1 MEEND
6 FIKFGSYLRKVRNGK
21 NLTLETVS
29 DDIKISVKYLEA
41 LEDSNIEIFPNE
53 VLAVGFL
60 RTYSEY
66 LDIDSRLISAL
77 FKDYKNRLNNS
88 YIGIR
93 SEDKISNSGFLGDNK
108 ASDKKLF
115 FFNLESLN
123 ILKVLLGI
131 IGIIFLLFMFFAFRE
146 VKVYF
151 KNFFNLG
158 QDEKI
163 ILNIHEVSFDKK
175 NFWNLSLKEGDFLS
189 LTHGDNIAKYKASFI
204 SDDLVIVDE
213 SEKSKNI
220 FNLGE
225 FKEIYLDDNMRVK
238 IIYENYYYDKFK
250 IAHVSL
256 ESFDLNVKYVSETNI
271 DNRFNIL
278 NWQFD
283 VKGTE
288 KLSSGDY
295 LTLYSSKKLL
305 NVDLKIDF
313 LNDTFFRYADKNNL
327 HGKSFFASKGIPIN
341 LAFEKSLI
349 LFFSRLSDVNIIL
362 NDRDITPFLKEQG
375 KEIFA
380 VQFFWVKTPSGFDLK
395 VSEVY

>member
-1 MEEND
+1 MKEND
-6 FIKFGSYLRKVRNGK
+6 FIKFGSYLRKVRDSK
-21 NLTLETVS
+21 NLTLEMVAE
-29 DDIKISVKYLEA
+29 DIKISIKYLKA
-41 LEDSNIEIFPNE
+41 LEESNIEIFPNE

-66 LDIDSRLISAL
+66 LDIDSRLISTL
-77 FKDYKNRLNNS
+77 FKDYKSRLNNS
-88 YIGIR
+88 YIGIK
-93 SEDKISNSGFLGDNK
+93 SEDKISNLGFLSDNK
-108 ASDKKLF
+108 VSEKKIFFFSLESLSIFKVFLGIVGVLLLF
-115 FFNLESLN
+115 VFLYFREVEGYFKKFFNLS
-123 ILKVLLGI
+123 
-131 IGIIFLLFMFFAFRE
+131 
-146 VKVYF
+146 
-151 KNFFNLG
+151 

-163 ILNIHEVSFDKK
+163 ISNIHEVSFDKK
-175 NFWNLSLKEGDFLS
+175 NFWNVSLKEGDFLS
-189 LTHGDNIAKYKASFI
+189 LTYSDDIAKYRASFI
-204 SDDLVIVDE
+204 GDDLVIVDE
-213 SEKSKNI
+213 SKKSKNI
-220 FNLGE
+220 LNLGE
-225 FKEIYLDDNMRVK
+225 FKEINLDDNIRVK
-238 IIYENYYYDKFK
+238 IIYENYYYDKLK

-256 ESFDLNVKYVSETNI
+256 ESFALNVKCVSETNI

-288 KLSSGDY
+288 KLPSSNY
-295 LTLYSSKKLL
+295 LTLYSSQKLS

-313 LNDTFFRYADKNNL
+313 LNDTFFRYADENNL
-327 HGKSFFASKGIPIN
+327 YGKSLFASKGIPIN

>member
-6 FIKFGSYLRKVRNGK
+6 FIKFGSYLRKIRNSK
-21 NLTLETVS
+21 NLTLEMVA
-29 DDIKISVKYLEA
+29 DDIRISIKYLKA

-66 LDIDSRLISAL
+66 LDIDSRLMSTL

-93 SEDKISNSGFLGDNK
+93 SEDKISNSGFLSDNK
-108 ASDKKLF
+108 ALNKKLF

-123 ILKVLLGI
+123 MSKILLGI
-131 IGIIFLLFMFFAFRE
+131 VGVILLLFVIFAFRE
-146 VKVYF
+146 FEFFF
-151 KNFFNLG
+151 KKFFKLS

-163 ILNIHEVSFDKK
+163 ISNTHEVIFDKK
-175 NFWNLSLKEGDFLS
+175 NFWNVSLKEGDFLS
-189 LTHGDNIAKYKASFI
+189 LMHGDNIAKYRASFV
-204 SDDLVIVDE
+204 SDDLIIVNE
-213 SEKSKNI
+213 SKKSENI

-225 FKEIYLDDNMRVK
+225 FKEINLDDNMRVK
-238 IIYENYYYDKFK
+238 IIYENYYYDKSK

-271 DNRFNIL
+271 DNRFDIL

-283 VKGTE
+283 VKGSE
-288 KLSSGDY
+288 KLLSSDY
-295 LTLYSSKKLL
+295 LTLYSSQKLS

-313 LNDTFFRYADKNNL
+313 LNDTFFRYADESNL
-327 HGKSFFASKGIPIN
+327 HGKSFLASKGIPVN

-349 LFFSRLSDVNIIL
+349 LFFSRLSDVNIVL

>member
-6 FIKFGSYLRKVRNGK
+6 FIKFGSYLRKVRDSK
-21 NLTLETVS
+21 NLTLEMVAE
-29 DDIKISVKYLEA
+29 DIKISIKYLKA
-41 LEDSNIEIFPNE
+41 LEESNIEIFPNE

-66 LDIDSRLISAL
+66 LDIDSRLISTL
-77 FKDYKNRLNNS
+77 FKDYKSRLNNS
-88 YIGIR
+88 YIGIK
-93 SEDKISNSGFLGDNK
+93 SEDKISNLGFLSDNK
-108 ASDKKLF
+108 VSEKKIFFFSLESLSIFKVFLGIVGVLLLF
-115 FFNLESLN
+115 VFLYFREVEGYFKKFFNLS
-123 ILKVLLGI
+123 
-131 IGIIFLLFMFFAFRE
+131 
-146 VKVYF
+146 
-151 KNFFNLG
+151 

-163 ILNIHEVSFDKK
+163 ISNIHEVSFDKK
-175 NFWNLSLKEGDFLS
+175 NFWNVSLKEGDFLS
-189 LTHGDNIAKYKASFI
+189 LTYSDDIAKYRASFI
-204 SDDLVIVDE
+204 GDDLVIVDE
-213 SEKSKNI
+213 SKKSKNI
-220 FNLGE
+220 LNLGE
-225 FKEIYLDDNMRVK
+225 FKEINLDDNIRVK
-238 IIYENYYYDKFK
+238 IIYENYYYDKLK

-256 ESFDLNVKYVSETNI
+256 ESFALNVKYVSETNI

-288 KLSSGDY
+288 KLPSSNY
-295 LTLYSSKKLL
+295 LTLYSSQKLS

-313 LNDTFFRYADKNNL
+313 LNDTFFRYADENNL
-327 HGKSFFASKGIPIN
+327 YGKSLFASKGIPIN

>member
-21 NLTLETVS
+21 NLTLEMVAE
-29 DDIKISVKYLEA
+29 DIKISIKYLKA

-66 LDIDSRLISAL
+66 LDIDSRLISTL
-77 FKDYKNRLNNS
+77 FKDYKSKLNNS

-93 SEDKISNSGFLGDNK
+93 SEDKISNLGFLGDNK
-108 ASDKKLF
+108 VLDKKLF
-115 FFNLESLN
+115 FLNLESLS
-123 ILKVLLGI
+123 ILKILLGI
-131 IGIIFLLFMFFAFRE
+131 VGGILLLFVFFSFRE
-146 VKVYF
+146 VEVYF
-151 KNFFNLG
+151 KKFFKLSQN
-158 QDEKI
+158 EKI
-163 ILNIHEVSFDKK
+163 ISNLHEVSFDKK
-175 NFWNLSLKEGDFLS
+175 NFWNISLKEGDSLFL
-189 LTHGDNIAKYKASFI
+189 TYGDNIAKYRASFI

-213 SEKSKNI
+213 SKKSKNI

-225 FKEIYLDDNMRVK
+225 FKEINLDDNMRVK
-238 IIYENYYYDKFK
+238 IIYENYYYDKSK
-250 IAHVSL
+250 IANVSL

-288 KLSSGDY
+288 KLPSGDY
-295 LTLYSSKKLL
+295 LTLYSSQKLS

-313 LNDTFFRYADKNNL
+313 LNDTFFRYADENNL

-362 NDRDITPFLKEQG
+362 NERDITPFLKEQG

>member
-21 NLTLETVS
+21 NLTLEMVAE
-29 DDIKISVKYLEA
+29 DIKISIKYLKA

-66 LDIDSRLISAL
+66 LDIDSRLISTL
-77 FKDYKNRLNNS
+77 FKDYKSKLNKS

-93 SEDKISNSGFLGDNK
+93 SEDKISNLGFLGDNK
-108 ASDKKLF
+108 VLDKKLF
-115 FFNLESLN
+115 FLNLESLST
-123 ILKVLLGI
+123 LKILLGI
-131 IGIIFLLFMFFAFRE
+131 VGVILLLFVFFAFRE

-151 KNFFNLG
+151 KKFFKLSQN
-158 QDEKI
+158 EKI
-163 ILNIHEVSFDKK
+163 ISNLHKVSFDKK
-175 NFWNLSLKEGDFLS
+175 NFWNISLKEGDSLFL
-189 LTHGDNIAKYKASFI
+189 TYGDNIAKYRASFI

-213 SEKSKNI
+213 SKKSKNI

-225 FKEIYLDDNMRVK
+225 FKDINLDDNMRVK
-238 IIYENYYYDKFK
+238 IIYENYYYDKSK
-250 IAHVSL
+250 IANVSL

-288 KLSSGDY
+288 KLPSGDY
-295 LTLYSSKKLL
+295 LTLYSSQKLS

-313 LNDTFFRYADKNNL
+313 LNDTFFRYADENNL

-362 NDRDITPFLKEQG
+362 NERDITPFLKEQG

>member
-151 KNFFNLG
+151 KNFFNLS

-213 SEKSKNI
+213 FEKSKNI

-238 IIYENYYYDKFK
+238 IIYENYYDDKFK

-288 KLSSGDY
+288 KLPSGDY

-305 NVDLKIDF
+305 NIDLKIDF

-341 LAFEKSLI
+341 LSFEKSLI

>member
-21 NLTLETVS
+21 NLTLEMVA
-29 DDIKISVKYLEA
+29 DDIKISIKYLKA

-66 LDIDSRLISAL
+66 LDIDSRLISTL
-77 FKDYKNRLNNS
+77 FKDYKSKLNNS

-93 SEDKISNSGFLGDNK
+93 SEDKVSNLGFLGDNK
-108 ASDKKLF
+108 VLDKKLF
-115 FFNLESLN
+115 FLNLESLSVFK
-123 ILKVLLGI
+123 ILLGI
-131 IGIIFLLFMFFAFRE
+131 VGVVLLLFVFFAFKE
-146 VKVYF
+146 VEVYF
-151 KNFFNLG
+151 KKFFKLSK
-158 QDEKI
+158 DEKI
-163 ILNIHEVSFDKK
+163 ISNIHEVSFDKK

-189 LTHGDNIAKYKASFI
+189 LTHGDNIAKYRASFI

-213 SEKSKNI
+213 SKKNKDI

-225 FKEIYLDDNMRVK
+225 FKEINLDDNLRVK
-238 IIYENYYYDKFK
+238 IIYENYYYDKSK
-250 IAHVSL
+250 IANVSL
-256 ESFDLNVKYVSETNI
+256 ESFALNIKYVSETNI

-283 VKGTE
+283 VKGAE
-288 KLSSGDY
+288 KLPSSNY
-295 LTLYSSKKLL
+295 LTLYSSQKLS

-313 LNDTFFRYADKNNL
+313 LNDTFFRYADENNL
-327 HGKSFFASKGIPIN
+327 YGKSFFASKGIPIN